1 MNSKQTTDHLL
12 MVRPARFAFNEETAG
27 SNAFQQ
33 RSDAD
38 ATNSLQRQ
46 ALEEFD
52 AYAGLL
58 RRNGVEVTVVQ
69 DTADPFTP
77 DSIFPNNCFS
87 THHDTSERL
96 LVLYPMH
103 APNRRKEREKLLQTL
118 RQMAFDKVIDLT
130 HWEAEGRFLEG
141 TGSLILDREHHM
153 AYACKSP
160 RTHEDV
166 VREWAKATGYDYF
179 LFDSEDDNGTA
190 VYHTNVMM
198 HIGTRIAIVCLDSV
212 RNIDQRKQLLA
223 LLEANGKEV
232 VEITMAQMR
241 HFAGNMLEVRNN
253 QGEQLLVMS
262 NTARLSLT
270 EQQTT
275 LLTRDMRI
283 VAPDI
288 HTIETVGGGSARCM
302 IAEVFMEGELKGS

>member
-1 MNSKQTTDHLL
+1 MDSKQTTNHLL
-12 MVRPARFAFNEETAG
+12 MVRPAHFAFNEETAG

-33 RSDAD
+33 RSGVD

-52 AYAGLL
+52 TYVGLL
-58 RRNGVEVTVVQ
+58 RQNGVEVTVVQ
-69 DTADPFTP
+69 DTAPPFTP

-87 THHDTSERL
+87 THHDISGRL
-96 LVLYPMH
+96 LVIYPMH
-103 APNRRKEREKLLQTL
+103 APNRRKERKKLYQTL
-118 RQMAFDKVIDLT
+118 RQMEFDKVVDLT

-141 TGSLILDREHHM
+141 TGSLILDRDHHM
-153 AYACKSP
+153 AYACRSP

-166 VREWAKATGYDYF
+166 VREWAKATGYDFF

-198 HIGTRIAIVCLDSV
+198 HIGTKIAIVCMDSI
-212 RNIDQRKQLLA
+212 RNDGQRRQLLS

-232 VEITMAQMR
+232 VEITMAQM
-241 HFAGNMLEVRNN
+241 HLFAGNMLEVHNYHD
-253 QGEQLLVMS
+253 EHLLVMS
-262 NTARLSLT
+262 KTAQMSLT
-270 EQQTT
+270 NRQTC
-275 LLTRDMRI
+275 LLTRDIRI

-302 IAEVFMEGELKGS
+302 LAELFK

>member
-1 MNSKQTTDHLL
+1 MDSKQTTNHLL
-12 MVRPARFAFNEETAG
+12 MVRPAHFAFNEETAG

-33 RSDAD
+33 RSSLD
-38 ATNSLQRQ
+38 ATNNLQRQ

-52 AYAGLL
+52 TYVGLL
-58 RRNGVEVTVVQ
+58 RKNGVEVTVVQ
-69 DTADPFTP
+69 DTATPFTP

-87 THHDTSERL
+87 THHETSERL
-96 LVLYPMH
+96 LVIYPMH

-118 RQMAFDKVIDLT
+118 RLMAFDKVVDLT

-141 TGSLILDREHHM
+141 TGSLILDRDHRL
-153 AYACKSP
+153 AYACRSP
-160 RTHEDV
+160 RTHETV
-166 VREWAKATGYDYF
+166 IREWAKATGYDYF

-198 HIGTRIAIVCLDSV
+198 HVGTKIAIVCMDSI
-212 RNIDQRKQLLA
+212 RNDGQRNQLLS

-241 HFAGNMLEVRNN
+241 LFAGNMLEVRNN

-270 EQQTT
+270 EQQTSI
-275 LLTRDMRI
+275 LTRHTRI

-288 HTIETVGGGSARCM
+288 HTIESVGGGSARCM
-302 IAEVFMEGELKGS
+302 IAELFL